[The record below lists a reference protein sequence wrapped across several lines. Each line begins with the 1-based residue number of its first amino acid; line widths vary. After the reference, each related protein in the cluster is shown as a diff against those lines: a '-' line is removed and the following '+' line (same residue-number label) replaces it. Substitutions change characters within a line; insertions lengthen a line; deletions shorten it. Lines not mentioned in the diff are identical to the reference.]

1 MLEEVEVWKKRHGA
15 QFDKS
20 KYILVHFTR
29 NHRQLTEA
37 SIVMNDIIINP
48 VNEVKYLDI
57 TFDQNLKFKSH
68 LDQVVKK
75 GTKFGVAIV
84 GIAKST

>member
-15 QFDKS
+15 QFEKS
-20 KYILVHFTR
+20 KYVLIHFTR
-29 NHRQLTEA
+29 NHRQSTEA
-37 SIVMNDIIINP
+37 IIMNDITINL
-48 VNEVKYLDI
+48 VNEAKYLGI
-57 TFDQNLKFKSH
+57 IFDQNLKFKSH

-75 GTKFGVAIV
+75 GTKFGIAIV